1 MQGKLIITD
10 LPGKLSVPWFNA
22 IWHITDNRIVV
33 RIGTSQEALYWL
45 EVLMRIEAWV
55 DQPRNTIHE

>member
-33 RIGTSQEALYWL
+33 RIGTSQEALYRL
-45 EVLMRIEAWV
+45 EVLMRVEAWV
-55 DQPRNTIHE
+55 D